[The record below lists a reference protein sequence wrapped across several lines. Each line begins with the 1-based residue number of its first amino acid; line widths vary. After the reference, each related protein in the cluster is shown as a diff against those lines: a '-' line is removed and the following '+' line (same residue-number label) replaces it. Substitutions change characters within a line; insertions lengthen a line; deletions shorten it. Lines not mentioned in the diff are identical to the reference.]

1 MREGVMASVLQ
12 FPKNL
17 VGRPTIE
24 GATRREIYGVRL
36 KLCFHRLL
44 NRLGVPGA
52 VKDITINDE
61 LTGQVIEV
69 RVGVLFVCLSV
80 NGRDYYFR
88 RLTGKFDGTGYGC
101 FSNQPSCCTPDR
113 VQQSIR
119 AP

>member
-1 MREGVMASVLQ
+1 M
-12 FPKNL
+12 
-17 VGRPTIE
+17 
-24 GATRREIYGVRL
+24 

-44 NRLGVPGA
+44 NSLGVPGA

-80 NGRDYYFR
+80 NGRDYYFH

-101 FSNQPSCCTPDR
+101 FSTSPSGGCFSTPSSCCTPDL
-113 VQQSIR
+113 VQQSTR
-119 AP
+119 AL